1 MAPSSTNPDSGDP
14 KRWANKNGLNATVA
28 SDDFTVYIFESP
40 RNDRKRKENMLCLGT
55 YHTSIMIIHPYPL
68 NQAGD
73 MYNIYIIY
81 IS

>member
-1 MAPSSTNPDSGDP
+1 MGQ
-14 KRWANKNGLNATVA
+14 KNGLNATVA

-40 RNDRKRKENMLCLGT
+40 RNDRTNKENMPCLGT

-73 MYNIYIIY
+73 TYIYIYNDYIY
-81 IS
+81 IYI